1 MDQFL
6 PVRSRSVVDSVL
18 HQIVD
23 RIHSGQLREG
33 DTLPSERAL
42 AEQMEVS
49 RPTVR
54 QALDRL
60 SGAGVLRNGTGR
72 SGQAK
77 VTSIWIPDEL
87 FSAPADAPD
96 ADEVFRLLEA
106 RRTLEPR
113 VAQLAALR
121 ATAKHYADM
130 QHSIDLLRT
139 HRDDLVKAS
148 QAEFRFHRAMWSAA
162 DNPYLERTLINLMRR
177 LEAVHDM
184 MLRTPD
190 DYAVG
195 VTLHEETLAALQHGE
210 PEQIESVM
218 LRHLGHFESIIED
231 VYGRRVVRQPPDFL
245 TRAAGRSGHNVVQV
259 GETPPAE

>member
-1 MDQFL
+1 MSQFL

-23 RIHSGQLREG
+23 RIRSGQLHEG
-33 DTLPSERAL
+33 DALPSERAL

-60 SGAGVLRNGTGR
+60 AEAGLVRTGTGR
-72 SGQAK
+72 AGQAR
-77 VTSIWIPDEL
+77 VVSIWIPEDL
-87 FSAPADAPD
+87 FTAPADEPD

-121 ATAKHYADM
+121 ATAKDFAAM
-130 QHSIDLLRT
+130 QHSIDLLRANST
-139 HRDDLVKAS
+139 DLRKGS
-148 QAEFRFHRAMWSAA
+148 QAESRFHRAMWKAA
-162 DNPYLERTLINLMRR
+162 GNPVLERMLVALMRQ

-190 DYAVG
+190 DYTAG
-195 VTLHEETLAALQHGE
+195 IALHEETLAALKRGE
-210 PEQIESVM
+210 PEEIEATM
-218 LRHLGHFESIIED
+218 LRHLGHFEAIVED
-231 VYGRRVVRQPPDFL
+231 VLGRRAVPQAPAFL
-245 TRAAGRSGHNVVQV
+245 ARP
-259 GETPPAE
+259 TPAPTSTP

>member
-1 MDQFL
+1 MDHFL

-23 RIHSGQLREG
+23 GIHSGQLREG
-33 DTLPSERAL
+33 DALPSERAL

-60 SGAGVLRNGTGR
+60 SEAGVLRTGTGR
-72 SGQAK
+72 GGQAR
-77 VTSIWIPDEL
+77 VVSIWIPDNL
-87 FSAPADAPD
+87 FSSVVDAPD

-121 ATAKHYADM
+121 ATAKHFADM

-139 HRDDLVKAS
+139 HRNDLIKAS
-148 QAEFRFHRAMWSAA
+148 QAESRFHRAMWSAA
-162 DNPYLERTLINLMRR
+162 DNPYLERTLVGLMRR

-195 VTLHEETLAALQHGE
+195 VDLHEETLAALKRGE
-210 PEQIESVM
+210 PDQIEDIM
-218 LRHLGHFESIIED
+218 LRHLGHFETIIED
-231 VYGRRVVRQPPDFL
+231 VYGRRTVRQTPDFL
-245 TRAAGRSGHNVVQV
+245 IRSTERNK
-259 GETPPAE
+259 